1 MQLNLLLLKS
11 GEYIMAQV
19 EQMEYEPAV
28 HLFQP
33 FAVSGKTKIA
43 FTKWPF
49 WSKDEH
55 VLFNSE
61 ELFTIVEPE
70 DKVVDAKLKRI
81 GKTREDFAPKEPEK
95 IMLQENENLIDEEIE
110 PAYAEEDVL

>member
-1 MQLNLLLLKS
+1 MQLNLLLLKN
-11 GEYIMAQV
+11 GTYVMAQV

-33 FAVSGKTKIA
+33 FEVTGKTKIT
-43 FTKWPF
+43 FTKWPQ

-61 ELFTIVEPE
+61 ELFTIVEPNDE
-70 DKVVDAKLKRI
+70 LINAYLKKV
-81 GKTREDFAPKEPEK
+81 GKTLEDFAPKEPEK
-95 IMLQENENLIDEEIE
+95 IMLQENETLIDNDYDPDYIEE
-110 PAYAEEDVL
+110 

>member
-28 HLFQP
+28 HLYQP
-33 FAVSGKTKIA
+33 YVVGGKTNIT

-70 DKVVDAKLKRI
+70 DRLVTAYLKKVGKKL
-81 GKTREDFAPKEPEK
+81 EDFAPKVPEQV
-95 IMLQENENLIDEEIE
+95 MLNE
-110 PAYAEEDVL
+110 EEDVYVEPEYLEEDVI